1 MLRKLVVLAIA
12 VLSYGS
18 IHSQLSD
25 ESNNLKVYVNCI
37 WCYQDYLRT
46 QITWVDFVQDQF
58 VSEVD
63 LTITSLVTGSGGTE
77 FLLQFSGKRE
87 LSGMSDTLKLTTN
100 AINTENEIR
109 ESLARKVKLG
119 LVRYAACGKS
129 GDCLSVS
136 SNAIQDSM
144 DVGIGSNPME
154 DPWNAWVFRV
164 GANGNVAAQ
173 KSIQSGTFNSSLS
186 VSQVKETHKLLLSM
200 SARYNEQRYDYGD
213 FTDSYR
219 LRSQSMNVT
228 YVHSLSDHW
237 SAGVFASAERS
248 DFSNYDLFQNTSAAI
263 EYNVFP
269 YREAQT
275 KSLTL
280 VYRSGFSYYD
290 FQEETIFNK
299 KLDRI
304 PAHSFLL
311 STTFT
316 KDWGQLSS
324 GVEVASFLNYF
335 EKNHLFFWCNYSIRI
350 FKGLSINSWVNF
362 SVQRD
367 QINIRLNGASP
378 EEVLLQQQELQ
389 TDFEFNAFMG
399 LSYRFGSIYNNVVNP
414 RFD

>member
-1 MLRKLVVLAIA
+1 MAI
-12 VLSYGS
+12 LSNFAA
-18 IHSQLSD
+18 HSQSS
-25 ESNNLKVYVNCI
+25 SNSSNLKVYVNCS
-37 WCYQDYLRT
+37 WCYQDYLKT

-63 LTITSLVTGSGGTE
+63 LTITSLSTGSGGTE
-77 FLLQFSGKRE
+77 FLLQFAGKRE
-87 LSGMSDTLKLTTN
+87 LKGMTDTLTLTTN

-119 LVRYAACGKS
+119 LVRYAACGIS
-129 GDCLSVS
+129 GDCLSIS
-136 SNAIQDSM
+136 SSAVQDSL
-144 DVGIGSNPME
+144 DIGIGSNPVE
-154 DPWNAWVFRV
+154 DPWNAWVFRI
-164 GANGNVAAQ
+164 GANGNVGAQ
-173 KSIQSGTFNSSLS
+173 KSIQSGSFNSSIS
-186 VSQVKETHKLLLSM
+186 ISQVKETHKLLMNM
-200 SARYNEQRYDYGD
+200 SARYNEQRYNYGD
-213 FTDSYR
+213 FSDRYL
-219 LRSQSMNVT
+219 LRSQSMNAT
-228 YVHSLSDHW
+228 YVHSINDHW
-237 SAGVFASAERS
+237 SAGAFASTERS

-275 KSLTL
+275 KSLTM
-280 VYRSGFSYYD
+280 VYRAGFSYYD

-299 KLDRI
+299 KIDRI
-304 PAHSFLL
+304 PAHSFML

-324 GVEVASFLNYF
+324 GVEVASFLNDF

-350 FKGLSINSWVNF
+350 FKGLSANSFINFN
-362 SVQRD
+362 VQRD
-367 QINIRLNGASP
+367 QINIRLNGASQ

-389 TDFEFNAFMG
+389 TDFEFNAYMG